1 MLLHLEVRYSKYNIW
16 IADNLKKNLPRS
28 FDGAKWFQNKWEI
41 FSNFVDFSE
50 YMKFSMKNSG
60 FDHMGYIMGR

>member
-1 MLLHLEVRYSKYNIW
+1 MVLRDFKTSG
-16 IADNLKKNLPRS
+16 R
-28 FDGAKWFQNKWEI
+28 F

-60 FDHMGYIMGR
+60 FDHMGYIMGT